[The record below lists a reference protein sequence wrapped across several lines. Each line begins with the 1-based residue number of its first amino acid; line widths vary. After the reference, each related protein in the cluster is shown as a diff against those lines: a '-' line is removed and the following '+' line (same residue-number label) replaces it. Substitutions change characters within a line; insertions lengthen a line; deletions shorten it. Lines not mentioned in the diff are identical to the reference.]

1 MKMKKGFTLI
11 ELLIVIAI
19 IGILSAALLPTILNA
34 PGKARDSARIL
45 NISSLA
51 TAVEA
56 YNADQGGYPST
67 AGCVTGTTGPFTGV
81 AGDYFSGGNIPTD
94 PSGTR
99 TLTGGDAVTA
109 CVNAG
114 NYYYTPVASTYGQYA
129 ISTIMELKQNNNAGG
144 APAATGDPMPACAA
158 EGCTHFNQVQ

>member
-34 PGKARDSARIL
+34 PGKARDSARLL
-45 NISSLA
+45 NISSIA
-51 TAVEA
+51 TAIEA
-56 YNADQGGYPST
+56 YNADQGKYPST
-67 AGCVTGTTGPFTGV
+67 AGCVDGTGPFSGV
-81 AGDYFSGGNIPTD
+81 ADNYFSGGNIPED

-99 TLTGGDAVTA
+99 SLTGGDAVTA

-114 NYYYTPVASTYGQYA
+114 NYYYTPVDSAYGQYA
-129 ISTIMELKQNNNAGG
+129 ISTIMELDQNNNAGG